1 MFVDSVV
8 GVLNIIVGNGGPVKH
23 EHGDMMIS
31 IDNNKFIARSEHH
44 RFSIKSKKKWV
55 HLGWGFRKYFF
66 FSRLLILTFF
76 SFIN

>member
-44 RFSIKSKKKWV
+44 RFSLKFEKIVS
-55 HLGWGFRKYFF
+55 
-66 FSRLLILTFF
+66 
-76 SFIN
+76 